1 MLRKLPDKISRFLIY
16 LTAFGVSALMAIMLI
31 HIIKESIPAFSELG
45 IKMFLPST
53 EWRPVSANPQF
64 GLLPAITGTL
74 YVSFIAVVL
83 ALIFGVACACFLNF
97 YLPEKIAAVF
107 LAFIDLVAG
116 IPSVIFGFIGLTVLV
131 KSFATQFHMAAG
143 QCILAAGIV
152 LAIMLLP
159 FVIST
164 CHESI
169 RVARTQYEMT
179 ALALGFS
186 REITLVKIIF
196 PAIRPGIVAGAMM
209 AFGRALGE
217 TMAVMMVIGNSPI
230 FPKLLGRGQTLPSLT
245 ALEMGSIEYGS
256 LHLSALYVANVVL
269 LVILLAVLGIG
280 YLLKR
285 RFANMN
291 SKISKYLTRIVLIL
305 LGLSVIG
312 VTLFLFLYVFWK
324 GKNVMS
330 LSFILDKPAGVP
342 IGTAG
347 GIFPALMGSLYLGA
361 LAALIGGILG
371 IGASA
376 YLVFYHRNKYVSGI
390 VNFCNHRT
398 VWYPVYFIWSGG
410 LHTPDL
416 WFWHQPESFC
426 VHHFASLP

>member
-143 QCILAAGIV
+143 IV

-217 TMAVMMVIGNSPI
+217 TMAGMMVIGNSPI

-285 RFANMN
+285 RFA
-291 SKISKYLTRIVLIL
+291 KHE
-305 LGLSVIG
+305 
-312 VTLFLFLYVFWK
+312 F
-324 GKNVMS
+324 
-330 LSFILDKPAGVP
+330 
-342 IGTAG
+342 
-347 GIFPALMGSLYLGA
+347 
-361 LAALIGGILG
+361 
-371 IGASA
+371 
-376 YLVFYHRNKYVSGI
+376 
-390 VNFCNHRT
+390 
-398 VWYPVYFIWSGG
+398 
-410 LHTPDL
+410 
-416 WFWHQPESFC
+416 
-426 VHHFASLP
+426 

>member
-1 MLRKLPDKISRFLIY
+1 
-16 LTAFGVSALMAIMLI
+16 MAIMLI

-143 QCILAAGIV
+143 QCILVAGIV

-285 RFANMN
+285 RFA
-291 SKISKYLTRIVLIL
+291 KHE
-305 LGLSVIG
+305 
-312 VTLFLFLYVFWK
+312 F
-324 GKNVMS
+324 
-330 LSFILDKPAGVP
+330 
-342 IGTAG
+342 
-347 GIFPALMGSLYLGA
+347 
-361 LAALIGGILG
+361 
-371 IGASA
+371 
-376 YLVFYHRNKYVSGI
+376 
-390 VNFCNHRT
+390 
-398 VWYPVYFIWSGG
+398 
-410 LHTPDL
+410 
-416 WFWHQPESFC
+416 
-426 VHHFASLP
+426 

>member
-152 LAIMLLP
+152 LAIMLP

-285 RFANMN
+285 RFA
-291 SKISKYLTRIVLIL
+291 KHE
-305 LGLSVIG
+305 
-312 VTLFLFLYVFWK
+312 F
-324 GKNVMS
+324 
-330 LSFILDKPAGVP
+330 
-342 IGTAG
+342 
-347 GIFPALMGSLYLGA
+347 
-361 LAALIGGILG
+361 
-371 IGASA
+371 
-376 YLVFYHRNKYVSGI
+376 
-390 VNFCNHRT
+390 
-398 VWYPVYFIWSGG
+398 
-410 LHTPDL
+410 
-416 WFWHQPESFC
+416 
-426 VHHFASLP
+426 